1 VYDRGHEPF
10 QEEAIMKAF
19 LFATAL
25 VAGTFSTTNAADDT
39 PVTTQS
45 GTPVV
50 MTTTAGSTPVARRG
64 LFSRMRGRMVTPMTT
79 TTSAPT
85 VVTPSTPATPATPM
99 PSKVTS
105 TEKTD
110 KGVVQ
115 ASGTTTTVE
124 STTTSTMPVAT
135 TMTSTKPVRRMGF
148 MSRMRMNRSSY

>member
-1 VYDRGHEPF
+1 
-10 QEEAIMKAF
+10 MKAF

-25 VAGTFSTTNAADDT
+25 VAGTFSTANAADDT

-50 MTTTAGSTPVARRG
+50 MTTTTSSTPMARRG
-64 LFSRMRGRMVTPMTT
+64 LFSRLRGRTVTPMTAT
-79 TTSAPT
+79 TMPT
-85 VVTPSTPATPATPM
+85 VVTPAAPATTTPSPTPM

-115 ASGTTTTVE
+115 ASGSTTVE
-124 STTTSTMPVAT
+124 STTTSTKPVAT

-148 MSRMRMNRSSY
+148 MSRMRMNRMSY